1 MSSSSDQVPRE
12 GELPS
17 GIFAP
22 SFVRSSVKSVIKVLS
37 GRRQSPS
44 PTLHRSLGEVLDD
57 AEKADRDD
65 SGDHQTETFSSP
77 RLNPPDLEFCPASER
92 GLDLNDSRNDE
103 SVRLKLLKIL
113 SLHGDEREERK
124 SEPLSDGGARHSEI
138 RSDLGGFVPGPELRF
153 HDVVDG
159 AFANLGHFL
168 PPPRSPVTPQSYDER
183 RDEESRRSGV
193 WKMFFLTLTLL
204 ISIGRWTKRER
215 KLKE

>member
-12 GELPS
+12 GELSS

-57 AEKADRDD
+57 AEKTDRDD
-65 SGDHQTETFSSP
+65 SGDHQTETFASP

-103 SVRLKLLKIL
+103 SVRLKLLEIR
-113 SLHGDEREERK
+113 SLHGDELEERK
-124 SEPLSDGGARHSEI
+124 LDVPSDGDARHHLEI
-138 RSDLGGFVPGPELRF
+138 RSDLGGFLPRPEIRF
-153 HDVVDG
+153 RFDDVVDE
-159 AFANLGHFL
+159 ASANLGHFFAPSRNPAT
-168 PPPRSPVTPQSYDER
+168 PPSYDGGG
-183 RDEESRRSGV
+183 DEESGRNGVVDARSV
-193 WKMFFLTLTLL
+193 LVIRVLTTCL
-204 ISIGRWTKRER
+204 ILPK
-215 KLKE
+215 